1 MKSGFFYE
9 AYPTQVKRMM
19 LNKTANIKTKQGR
32 RYLQMLC
39 KHFKHKVPV
48 DWDEEKG
55 WVEFAMGRC
64 ELSCTNELLQ
74 AQYQAD
80 NAKSLQEV
88 TETVKSHF
96 DRFPQQQQLI
106 LQWSN

>member
-1 MKSGFFYE
+1 
-9 AYPTQVKRMM
+9 M
-19 LNKTANIKTKQGR
+19 LKKTATIKTVQAR

-39 KHFKHKVPV
+39 KHFKHKVSAG
-48 DWDEEKG
+48 WDEEQG

-64 ELSCTNELLQ
+64 ELNCTNDLLQ
-74 AQYQAD
+74 VHCQAN
-80 NAKSLQEV
+80 NADDLQEI

-96 DRFPQQQQLI
+96 DRFAQKQQLT